1 MKMRINYQSASKNT
15 HSVGQAGTS
24 MLEVIITLSIMSV
37 ISVAS
42 VWLVFTTLSL
52 RDQVLATTT
61 TTESLRVFSRTLTRA
76 IQNTSVVGGSSSSL
90 LLTSAAECWSFVYD
104 SISKNV
110 RYSQTLASGCTP
122 NPDPTILFFPSYSEI
137 SAFNFSVASLATG
150 GRQVTVSGVINTI
163 FPFENYQT
171 SFSDTFTNVID

>member
-1 MKMRINYQSASKNT
+1 MRTNYQ
-15 HSVGQAGTS
+15 AGIS
-24 MLEVIITLSIMSV
+24 MLEVIITLSILSV

-52 RDQVLATTT
+52 RDQALATTT
-61 TTESLRVFSRTLTRA
+61 TTESLRVFSRTLSRS
-76 IQNTSVVGGSSSSL
+76 IQSASVVGGTSNSL

-104 SISKNV
+104 PIYKNV
-110 RYSQTLASGCTP
+110 RYSQIIASGCTP
-122 NPDPTILFFPSYSEI
+122 DPSPTTLFFPSYSEI
-137 SAFNFSVASLATG
+137 SAFTFSATPLVTG
-150 GRQVTVSGVINTI
+150 GRQVSASGVINTI